1 MLIREVFEECVN
13 ANVQAL
19 PFRNAAGELCGRVSI
34 RDVLKKSC
42 LPEHMVELAH
52 VLSDEL
58 TCIDD
63 ADAKAREVLC
73 QRAGDFVIPR
83 FYSIGPDSS
92 ILRTLAIMEKY
103 KSYYLFVANGE
114 DYHGVVNAQSI
125 ARCMLEVYEACS
137 VD

>member
-1 MLIREVFEECVN
+1 
-13 ANVQAL
+13 
-19 PFRNAAGELCGRVSI
+19 
-34 RDVLKKSC
+34 
-42 LPEHMVELAH
+42 

-73 QRAGDFVIPR
+73 QSVDNFVIPR
-83 FYSIGPDSS
+83 FYAIAPDSS

-103 KSYYLFVANGE
+103 KSYYLFVADGD

-125 ARCMLEVYEACS
+125 ARCMLEVYDACR
-137 VD
+137 VE